1 MGCGADLGH
10 HGAVAAS
17 PFAILERDT
26 PRRIIFGLLLVGAVG
41 LLYWATQDTRSTGK
55 DGPTRDPSIEA
66 IFPSDGADVLRQAEA
81 GIDLVEGYRAS
92 LVANGTAIPADQ
104 ITGVDSDG
112 QPSLGRY
119 SFAPGDGKV
128 IETWRTGQNCM
139 TATYWPA
146 DAGQGQSTTY
156 TWCWTAA

>member
-1 MGCGADLGH
+1 MGF
-10 HGAVAAS
+10 VASS

-26 PRRIIFGLLLVGAVG
+26 PRRIIFGLLLVGAAV
-41 LLYWATQDTRSTGK
+41 LLFWVTQDTRPTGK

-66 IFPSDGADVLRQAEA
+66 VFPTDGSDVLRQSEA

-92 LVANGTAIPADQ
+92 LSANGTAIPGDQ
-104 ITGVDSDG
+104 ITGIDSDG
-112 QPSLGRY
+112 NPSLARY
-119 SFAPGDGKV
+119 SFAPSAGKV

-146 DAGQGQSTTY
+146 DAGPGQSTTY
-156 TWCWTAA
+156 SWCWTAA